1 MEKSKKCW
9 QDQALKKMDQ
19 ILEGLQINQP
29 KAGDQAYFL
38 KETVEVPPQ
47 TTKVISEV
55 LDEKSQEVL
64 HLRGIGMTYHPCT
77 MYKVVKDNS
86 TPLYKNRDIIQEPND
101 FGDVWT
107 PPEKVTK
114 QLDLSIYNLNK
125 GKTTLQDQLS
135 STGAT
140 IKAVSTLDFPN
151 KGFIR
156 INDEVIY
163 YNNKTDQ
170 EFLECQR
177 GLESTTK
184 AEHQKYNEIYL
195 EENILKYD
203 VSIYG
208 FVRGGLG

>member
-9 QDQALKKMDQ
+9 QDEALKKMDQ
-19 ILEGLQINQP
+19 LLDIIHINKP
-29 KAGDQAYFL
+29 KAGDQAYFM
-38 KETVEVPPQ
+38 KETVEVPPL
-47 TTKVISEV
+47 TTKVITEI

-77 MYKVVKDNS
+77 IYKVIKDTS

-101 FGDVWT
+101 FGDVWS

-125 GKTTLQDQLS
+125 GKTSLNESLS
-135 STGAT
+135 STNQV
-140 IKAVSTLDFPN
+140 IRAVSTLEFPN

-156 INDEVIY
+156 IDDEVIY
-163 YNNKTDQ
+163 YNDKTDQ

-177 GLESTTK
+177 GMDNTTK
-184 AEHQKYNEIYL
+184 AKHPKYNEIYL
-195 EENILKYD
+195 EDNILKYD
-203 VSIYG
+203 VSAYG
-208 FVRGGLG
+208 FIRGGLG